1 MSAVTRATM
10 IVMPARLPG
19 WFVKME
25 VRDWMNVS
33 VKRIPMSAC
42 SVVLVCVLSGSGS
55 LGAVLTSSGGL
66 LLSRESRDFKFNL
79 HLNSSIFNIT
89 VNFTS
94 TDLDDENEELM
105 QGGANMLTLLDA
117 GDFCLSQVN

>member
-1 MSAVTRATM
+1 MTIVT
-10 IVMPARLPG
+10 PARPPG
-19 WFVKME
+19 WFVRVE
-25 VRDWMNVS
+25 VRAWMKDS
-33 VKRIPMSAC
+33 VKIFPMTAC
-42 SVVLVCVLSGSGS
+42 SLVIVVCFLSSSGS
-55 LGAVLTSSGGL
+55 LEAVLTSSGGL

-94 TDLDDENEELM
+94 TDLDDDNEELM
-105 QGGANMLTLLDA
+105 QGGENMLTLLDV

>member
-1 MSAVTRATM
+1 MT

-19 WFVKME
+19 WFVRVE
-25 VRDWMNVS
+25 VRAWMKDS
-33 VKRIPMSAC
+33 VKRFPMTAC
-42 SVVLVCVLSGSGS
+42 SVVLVVCFLSGSGS

-89 VNFTS
+89 VNITS
-94 TDLDDENEELM
+94 TDLDDDNEELM
-105 QGGANMLTLLDA
+105 QSGENMLTLLDA

>member
-1 MSAVTRATM
+1 MT

-19 WFVKME
+19 WFVRVE
-25 VRDWMNVS
+25 VRAWMKDS
-33 VKRIPMSAC
+33 VKRFPMTAC
-42 SVVLVCVLSGSGS
+42 SVVLVVCFLSGSGS
-55 LGAVLTSSGGL
+55 LEGVLTSSGGL

-89 VNFTS
+89 FNITS
-94 TDLDDENEELM
+94 TDLEDGNELM
-105 QGGANMLTLLDA
+105 QGGENMLVLLDA

>member
-1 MSAVTRATM
+1 MT

-19 WFVKME
+19 WFVRVE
-25 VRDWMNVS
+25 VRAWMKDS
-33 VKRIPMSAC
+33 VKIFPMTAC
-42 SVVLVCVLSGSGS
+42 SVVIVVCFFLSGSGS
-55 LGAVLTSSGGL
+55 LEGVLTSSGGL

-94 TDLDDENEELM
+94 TDLDDDNEELM
-105 QGGANMLTLLDA
+105 QGGENMLTLLDA

>member
-1 MSAVTRATM
+1 MS
-10 IVMPARLPG
+10 
-19 WFVKME
+19 
-25 VRDWMNVS
+25 
-33 VKRIPMSAC
+33 
-42 SVVLVCVLSGSGS
+42 CVLSGSGS

-89 VNFTS
+89 FNITS
-94 TDLDDENEELM
+94 TDLEDGNELM
-105 QGGANMLTLLDA
+105 QGGENMLVLLDA

>member
-1 MSAVTRATM
+1 MDEGFSEN
-10 IVMPARLPG
+10 ISYERL
-19 WFVKME
+19 FCCF
-25 VRDWMNVS
+25 S
-33 VKRIPMSAC
+33 C
-42 SVVLVCVLSGSGS
+42 LFFLSGSGS

-89 VNFTS
+89 FNITS
-94 TDLDDENEELM
+94 TDLDDDNEELM
-105 QGGANMLTLLDA
+105 QGGENMLTLLDA